1 MFSDYRLEFV
11 SLYDPLTTHLL
22 GISLVIR
29 ITRNLHSRGMQLDK
43 INTTIEI
50 DVHFSESFF
59 ENYRQA
65 ANNFLECYLLD
76 KERLS
81 DVGLLTCR
89 HLSKPENTEFKNLKR
104 KIEELQKHPSK
115 SKRSSIIQHPLSVPR
130 KDVHTALNDLNL
142 MPQMGSDLACSMCP
156 YIATQKGNLKVH
168 YKLKHL
174 GGADLIMTC
183 KICGLQMKTK
193 GVLKR
198 HYMNVHCLSDCTAQN
213 MMSK

>member
-1 MFSDYRLEFV
+1 
-11 SLYDPLTTHLL
+11 
-22 GISLVIR
+22 
-29 ITRNLHSRGMQLDK
+29 MQLDK
-43 INTTIEI
+43 INSTIEI
-50 DVHFSESFF
+50 DVHFSGPFF
-59 ENYRQA
+59 ANFQLEP
-65 ANNFLECYLLD
+65 NNFLECYLLD

-104 KIEELQKHPSK
+104 KIEELQKHPPK
-115 SKRSSIIQHPLSVPR
+115 SKRSSIIQQPLSVPR
-130 KDVHTALNDLNL
+130 KDVHTALKDLNL

-183 KICGLQMKTK
+183 QICGIQVKTK
-193 GVLKR
+193 SYMKK
-198 HYMNVHCLSDCTAQN
+198 HYMAVHNLSEPAAQN
-213 MMSK
+213 IVSM